1 MLKILLPNL
10 SNIVAV
16 SSVSIGSFFWKF
28 FQEFLWHFLTFAF
41 GIHTETLWK
50 FHFAIDSVIIIF
62 FFFKWQEIQPG
73 IPLNMKLKKCFV
85 FTLQISA
92 IFLKLHILAISV
104 RKWRNSS
111 GDCFTKLFQQF
122 FIRIFSVNL
131 LGNSSVIIISNPQ
144 KISSA
149 TPWEF
154 LSIFFRSFQIHH
166 SFQRSQEILDF
177 FTKKNV
183 L

>member
-1 MLKILLPNL
+1 MAFFDICFWNSYRNSLKI
-10 SNIVAV
+10 
-16 SSVSIGSFFWKF
+16 SFCHW
-28 FQEFLWHFLTFAF
+28 F
-41 GIHTETLWK
+41 GDHYI
-50 FHFAIDSVIIIF
+50 

-92 IFLKLHILAISV
+92 IFIKLHILSISV
-104 RKWRNSS
+104 RKWRYSS
-111 GDCFTKLFQQF
+111 GDCFTKQFRQF

-154 LSIFFRSFQIHH
+154 LSIFFLILSDTPLLPAFTRNLGLFHKKKMFSKSRRST
-166 SFQRSQEILDF
+166 RLKLIL
-177 FTKKNV
+177 
-183 L
+183 